1 MVSQASLLVVSE
13 LIICKETNFGKSLV
27 LKYPVPTV
35 RLRPPTT
42 HTPHEVSTVSQGTAN
57 LPAPTPTITVLNK
70 VYLEELK
77 ASIADLEKGF
87 SPRMSLPLDDYNLE
101 LAGEPKRGLEE
112 RGLRPERGLVLE
124 CRLHKIGQAAILRGL
139 LRSPSS

>member
-1 MVSQASLLVVSE
+1 MVSQASLPVVPE
-13 LIICKETNFGKSLV
+13 LTICKETNFGKSPV
-27 LKYPVPTV
+27 LKYLVPTA

-57 LPAPTPTITVLNK
+57 LPAPTPAITVLNK
-70 VYLEELK
+70 EYLEELK

-87 SPRMSLPLDDYNLE
+87 GPRMSLPLDDYNLE
-101 LAGEPKRGLEE
+101 LAGETKACAGRAWVAARKRFSVGVPLTQ
-112 RGLRPERGLVLE
+112 
-124 CRLHKIGQAAILRGL
+124 IGQAAILRGL